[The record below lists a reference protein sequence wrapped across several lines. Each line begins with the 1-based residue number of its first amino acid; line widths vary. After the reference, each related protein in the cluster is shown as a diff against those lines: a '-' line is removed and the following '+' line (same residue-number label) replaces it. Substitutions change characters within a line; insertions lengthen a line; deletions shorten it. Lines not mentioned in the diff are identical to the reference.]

1 MWLQVVE
8 LLQLH
13 LPAKSG
19 HNIMLYYPKNGIIG
33 KGFLTHEDRDAFE
46 FYGYDCI
53 YVVSDNSAAKA
64 WATRNSLTEISKTE
78 AQGILDGKVTTHQAK
93 WDSGELSWDDSADER
108 PVSVGI
114 K

>member
-1 MWLQVVE
+1 
-8 LLQLH
+8 
-13 LPAKSG
+13 
-19 HNIMLYYPKNGIIG
+19 MLYYPKNGIIG

-93 WDSGELSWDDSADER
+93 WDSEEHPDPTDER

-114 K
+114 E